1 MRTIVMKRGNQDS
14 TQRSNDGAVKI
25 SDVRRRPKA
34 EAPRATYELED
45 SVGKPSRKSTR
56 GSSNRMKA
64 GQPQAI
70 AARNAS
76 AAPSARA
83 GKRRH

>member
-1 MRTIVMKRGNQDS
+1 MRRAKQDS
-14 TQRSNDGAVKI
+14 KLDSNNGAEKI

-34 EAPRATYELED
+34 DAQRAMFALED
-45 SVGKPSRKSTR
+45 SAAKPSRKSTR
-56 GSSNRMKA
+56 KSSNRMKA
-64 GQPQAI
+64 GQPKAI

-76 AAPSARA
+76 ATPSARA

>member
-1 MRTIVMKRGNQDS
+1 MRRAKQDS
-14 TQRSNDGAVKI
+14 KQVPNDGAEKI

-34 EAPRATYELED
+34 DAQRAMFALED
-45 SVGKPSRKSTR
+45 SVAKPSRKSTR
-56 GSSNRMKA
+56 KSSNRMKA
-64 GQPQAI
+64 GQPKAI

-76 AAPSARA
+76 ATPSARA